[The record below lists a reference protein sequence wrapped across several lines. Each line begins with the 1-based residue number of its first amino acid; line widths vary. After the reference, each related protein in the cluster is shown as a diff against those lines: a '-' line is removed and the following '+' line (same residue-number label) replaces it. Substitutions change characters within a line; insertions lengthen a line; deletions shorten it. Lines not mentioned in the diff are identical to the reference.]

1 MEYLFSRHTP
11 HIGVLIRVRM
21 QDGHEAIRW
30 FDAGSGEV
38 DWRIGPGALACAVI
52 YLTAVI
58 MVFPHTPRIYFR
70 KH

>member
-11 HIGVLIRVRM
+11 HIGVLIM
-21 QDGHEAIRW
+21 QDGHEAIMW

-38 DWRIGPGALACAVI
+38 DWRIGPGALACAVL

-58 MVFPHTPRIYFR
+58 MIFLHTPRIYFC